1 MTTFDWRKSLRA
13 LVCLGAVALFFV
25 LGGGAVLYLLL
36 MGFVVP
42 D

>member
-13 LVCLGAVALFFV
+13 LVCLGAVALFF